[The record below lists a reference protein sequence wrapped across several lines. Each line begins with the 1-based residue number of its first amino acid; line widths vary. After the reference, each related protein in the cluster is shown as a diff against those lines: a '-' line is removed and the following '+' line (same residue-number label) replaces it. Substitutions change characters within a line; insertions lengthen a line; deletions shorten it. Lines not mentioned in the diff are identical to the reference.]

1 MNQVVSSGIAGE
13 VITPRDTVRV
23 IALARAFDIRKI
35 EREFVA
41 GETVEDLLDRIYEG
55 RRPKHAL
62 IVHLTD
68 ESGSIALP
76 EFGNDGRPMWR
87 RIRPRAGT
95 TLTVRPRL
103 QKGAGQILITI
114 AAIVAAFALG
124 GPLGGA
130 LATAT
135 GIAVGTATAL
145 VSAGILFAGQ
155 LLANALFPVRQQQ
168 LSATDTFQSLP
179 GISGA
184 QNQAAQHQPVP
195 SILGEHKISPFY
207 AASPYTEVVGDD
219 QYLRLLF
226 CVGYGPLDISAVK
239 IGDTPIEQFAD
250 VEIEIKAGYS
260 SDTPPSLF
268 PSEVFED
275 QLSVLLENHNA
286 GAIWNTQTTRPDTDE
301 ISIDITAPDGVFM
314 QNGETGALESY
325 IVEVHAEFRAVGATD
340 WIDFTGSPIL
350 FGRSVKTARQGY
362 RRPVARGQYEVRVAK
377 FTGDQREDLAP
388 RTRDKVVWTA
398 LRSIKT
404 GPVLSFPKP
413 LALIALRIRASDQL
427 NGVVSTLNCTAKS
440 KVKAYNG
447 TTWNADTLSTNPAD
461 LFRHV
466 LQGPANAR
474 ALSDGDL
481 DLDNLAAF
489 WTFCSTNGFA
499 FNHIRSNES
508 SVYDCLADICA
519 VARAVPVFIDG
530 KWGVSWDRNEDPIV
544 QHFTPRNSWGF
555 SVARSYPTM
564 PHAFRARFINADN
577 DYTDDERIV
586 YDDGYDA
593 TNATLFETIEFPGV
607 TDPDLI
613 WRLGRFHIAQARLR
627 PEETT
632 ITVGWEHLVCNHG
645 DRVGVTHDVLE
656 IGLGSGRLKSVSG
669 QVVVLDEAVTIESD
683 KTYGIRFR
691 LPDISTPY
699 LYRAVDVDATG
710 LGETKELTLSGDI
723 SALSGNEGA
732 LFVFGETGSEYA
744 VYRVKAIA
752 NQKDLN
758 ATLTLVD
765 DAPEIS
771 SADQGEIPE
780 YNPNI
785 TTPVDPLTLQP
796 EDFQIIEI
804 MDGYGPSVRAI
815 ARLSWRAKR
824 RGNIRTFEVQQRDD
838 NVGGDYKTVAT
849 PTETTVDLEIIDAGV
864 WSYRVRSLFND
875 GTWSNWTTKA
885 ANTFL
890 GLVAPPDD
898 ITNLHQY
905 AVDGKAALAWSVVED
920 QRTIAYEVRKGTT
933 WEAGLTVGD
942 AVSQPPWPTAGDGT
956 YHIRAYVI
964 SPYGAR
970 IYSVNDA
977 SITITDSIFIRN
989 IILSKD
995 EQETG
1000 WTGGLDGG
1008 VIDGSFIRTDVALEV
1023 GAVFAQ
1029 EIVSDLDLTGLH
1041 IAVYVSAATV
1051 DIGVASECRFWT
1063 EYEGV
1068 GVLQGDDFLAQ
1079 SDVLGGGDILG
1090 SASTRFIKVI
1100 PIWHFAAN
1108 GALDVFDAADVFAPA
1123 DVFGA
1128 NVDWEPWVA
1137 IASGTR
1143 KSRFWKPGLV
1153 LITDKQEVDATGTK
1167 FRWFVDVPD
1176 RTDDYT
1182 GLSVPSSGLD
1192 ITFYKGGFNEAPTPG
1207 IDPLPFNGGPNG
1219 SVTPHVQR
1227 SIIDQTNGDEVK
1239 ITNLT
1244 LTGCTVHVVNAG
1256 SNVSR
1261 DGVELLVRGY

>member
-1 MNQVVSSGIAGE
+1 MNQIVSRGIVGEVVS
-13 VITPRDTVRV
+13 PRDTVRV
-23 IALARAFDIRKI
+23 IALARAFDGRRT

-41 GETVEDLLDRIYEG
+41 GDTVEDLIDRIYAG
-55 RRPKHAL
+55 VRPKQPL

-68 ESGSIALP
+68 DRGSIVLP
-76 EFGNDGRPMWR
+76 QFGDGGRATWR

-95 TLTVRPRL
+95 TLTIRPRL
-103 QKGAGQILITI
+103 QKGVGPILIALAAVVAALVLGPIVAGTLFTAGTIGFTI
-114 AAIVAAFALG
+114 AS
-124 GPLGGA
+124 
-130 LATAT
+130 
-135 GIAVGTATAL
+135 AL
-145 VSAGILFAGQ
+145 VSAGIVLAGS
-155 LLANALFPVRQQQ
+155 LLANALFPIRQQQ
-168 LSATDTFQSLP
+168 MAANDTFQSLP

-184 QNQAAQHQPVP
+184 QNQAAPHQPVP
-195 SILGEHKISPFY
+195 SILGQHKISPFY
-207 AASPYTEVVGDD
+207 AASPYTEIVGDD

-226 CVGYGPLDISAVK
+226 AVGYGPLDISDVK

-250 VEIEIKAGYS
+250 AEIEIKNGYS
-260 SDTPPSLF
+260 TDAAPSLF

-275 QLSVLLENHNA
+275 QLSILLENHNA
-286 GAIWNTQTTRPDTDE
+286 GAIWNSQTTRPDTDE
-301 ISIDITAPDGVFM
+301 ISIDITAPDGIFM
-314 QNGETGALESY
+314 QNGDTGALESY
-325 IVEVHAEFRAVGATD
+325 IVEVHAQFRAVGATD
-340 WIDFTGSPIL
+340 WTDFTGSPIL
-350 FGRSVKTARQGY
+350 FGRSTKTARQGY
-362 RRPVARGQYEVRVAK
+362 RRPVTRGQYEVRVAK

-388 RTRDKVVWTA
+388 RTHDKVVWTA

-404 GPVLSFPKP
+404 GPVLAFPKP

-427 NGVVSTLNCTAKS
+427 NGVVNTLNCTVKS
-440 KVKAYNG
+440 KVIAYNG
-447 TTWNADTLSTNPAD
+447 SAWVADTFSTNPAN

-474 ALSDGDL
+474 ALTDGEL

-489 WTFCSTNGFA
+489 WSYCSTNGFT
-499 FNHIRSNES
+499 FNQIRSQES

-530 KWGVSWDRNEDPIV
+530 KWAVSWDRNEDPIV

-555 SVARSYPTM
+555 SVTRSYPTM
-564 PHAFRARFINADN
+564 PHAFRVRFINADN

-593 TNATLFETIEFPGV
+593 SNATLYETIEFPGV

-632 ITVGWEHLVCNHG
+632 INTGWEHLVCTHG

-656 IGLGSGRLKSVSG
+656 IGLASGRLKSISG
-669 QVVVLDEAVTIESD
+669 QVVAIDETVTIESG

-691 LPDISTPY
+691 LPDPSIPY
-699 LYRAVDVDATG
+699 LYLAVDVGATG
-710 LGETKELTLSGDI
+710 LGETTQLTLTGDL
-723 SALSGNEGA
+723 SALNGADGA

-744 VYRVKAIA
+744 VYRVKGIS

-771 SADQGEIPE
+771 AADQGAIPE
-780 YNPNI
+780 YSPNI
-785 TTPVDPLTLQP
+785 TAPVDPLTLQP
-796 EDFQIIEI
+796 EDFQVIEI

-815 ARLSWRAKR
+815 ARLSWRAQR
-824 RGNIRTFEVQQRDD
+824 RGNVLAFEVQQRDD
-838 NVGGDYKTVAT
+838 NVSGDYKTVKT
-849 PTETTVDLEIIDAGV
+849 TTDTTVDLEIIDAGV
-864 WSYRVRSLFND
+864 WSYRVRSLFVG
-875 GTWSNWTTKA
+875 GTYSNWTTKA
-885 ANTFL
+885 SNTFQ
-890 GLVAPPDD
+890 GLVAAPDD
-898 ITNLHQY
+898 VTNLHQY
-905 AVDGKAALAWSVVED
+905 AVDGKAALAWSTVED

-933 WEAGLTVGD
+933 WDTGLTVGD
-942 AVSQPPWPTAGDGT
+942 AVTQSPWATAGDGT
-956 YHIRAYVI
+956 YHVKAYVV

-970 IYSVNDA
+970 IYSINDA
-977 SITITDSIFIRN
+977 SITITDSIFVRN
-989 IILSKD
+989 IILSRD
-995 EQETG
+995 EQATG

-1008 VIDGSFIRTDVALEV
+1008 VIDGSFIRTDVAHDI
-1023 GAVFAQ
+1023 AIPFAQ
-1029 EIVSDLDLTGLH
+1029 EVVANLDLTGLH
-1041 IAVYVSAATV
+1041 IAVYISAVTV
-1051 DIGVASECRFWT
+1051 DIGVAAECRFWT

-1079 SDVLGGGDILG
+1079 GDVLGASDILG
-1090 SASTRFIKVI
+1090 SASTRFIKII
-1100 PIWHFAAN
+1100 PIWHFASS
-1108 GALDVFDAADVFAPA
+1108 GTLDVFDASDVFAPA

-1128 NVDWEPWVA
+1128 NVTWEDWVA

-1153 LITDKQEVDATGTK
+1153 LITDKAEVDATGTK

-1182 GLSVPSSGLD
+1182 GLSVPTGGLD
-1192 ITFYKGGFNEAPTPG
+1192 ITFYKGGFNSVSPTG
-1207 IDPLPFNGGPNG
+1207 VDPLPFNGGPNG
-1219 SVTPHVQR
+1219 STTPHVQR
-1227 SIIDQTNGDEVK
+1227 SIINQTNGDEVK
-1239 ITNLT
+1239 VTNLT

-1256 SNVSR
+1256 SNVAR